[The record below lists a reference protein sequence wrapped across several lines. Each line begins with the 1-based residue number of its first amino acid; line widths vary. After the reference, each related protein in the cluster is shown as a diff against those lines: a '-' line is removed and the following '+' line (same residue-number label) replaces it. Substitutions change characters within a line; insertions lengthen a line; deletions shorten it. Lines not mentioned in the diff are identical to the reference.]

1 MKAHEDLYLSGVA
14 AFALRHSKA
23 IVVVIVGLCAWGTGS
38 IFTLPSGIYPDVAFP
53 RIVVIA
59 ERGEDSVENMMIGVT
74 RPMEE
79 AVNAVPG
86 LVRVRSKT
94 IRGGCEMSL
103 DFSPK
108 TDMREALS
116 QTRARIASLLPEL
129 PTGISTTI
137 EQQTPSVFPVISFNV
152 RLDAAKARGLIRD
165 GADLDQWVK
174 NDLKPR
180 LSRLPDVF
188 LVTVQGAEIRQIVVE
203 PDPLRLAETQLSLLD
218 LIKIIQESNQVNA
231 VGRLE
236 RDYKQFQVLASHEL
250 RSIEE
255 VAALPIVT
263 RSGKTIHLQDV
274 ARVYAGLADRTSVVT
289 GNGQDAVVV
298 SLFMRFEGKVT
309 ALSDRV
315 SETIREITGKL
326 PPGVSITPVY
336 NQADL
341 VRESLGG
348 VRDAII
354 VGMIFAIAVLWIFL
368 G

>member
-1 MKAHEDLYLSGVA
+1 MKNHDDFYLSGVA
-14 AFALRHSKA
+14 GFALRHAKA
-23 IVVVIVGLCAWGTGS
+23 IVVVIVGFCAWGIGS

-152 RLDAAKARGLIRD
+152 SLDAAKARGLIRD

-180 LSRLPDVF
+180 LSRLPDEF
-188 LVTVQGAEIRQIVVE
+188 HVTVQGAEIRQIVVE

-218 LIKIIQESNQVNA
+218 LI
-231 VGRLE
+231 
-236 RDYKQFQVLASHEL
+236 
-250 RSIEE
+250 
-255 VAALPIVT
+255 
-263 RSGKTIHLQDV
+263 
-274 ARVYAGLADRTSVVT
+274 
-289 GNGQDAVVV
+289 
-298 SLFMRFEGKVT
+298 
-309 ALSDRV
+309 
-315 SETIREITGKL
+315 
-326 PPGVSITPVY
+326 
-336 NQADL
+336 
-341 VRESLGG
+341 
-348 VRDAII
+348 
-354 VGMIFAIAVLWIFL
+354 
-368 G
+368 